1 MSNSLWPHGLQ
12 HARPPCPSPTPG
24 VSSNSCPLS
33 WWCHPT
39 ISSSVVPSLLSIF
52 PSIRVFSNESV
63 LHIRWPKYCQ
73 SKVKTQLIQLLCISF
88 KGNFSSNSAA
98 NGLGHVFQI
107 LKIQIWVESGEKSCP
122 QLGQSKI
129 IRARFP
135 YNLAVSLFRSNVLW
149 AGLAS
154 VCHVTV
160 WISKSPFFWTLHNVQ
175 VKWKSLS
182 RVRLFVTPWTIQP
195 MEFSRPECWSG

>member
-1 MSNSLWPHGLQ
+1 MH
-12 HARPPCPSPTPG
+12 
-24 VSSNSCPLS
+24 
-33 WWCHPT
+33 
-39 ISSSVVPSLLSIF
+39 VPSTHPPQTLCLK
-52 PSIRVFSNESV
+52 
-63 LHIRWPKYCQ
+63 LHIFTIKRDK
-73 SKVKTQLIQLLCISF
+73 L
-88 KGNFSSNSAA
+88 KGNIY
-98 NGLGHVFQI
+98 VIMI

-175 VKWKSLS
+175 VMWKSLS
-182 RVRLFVTPWTIQP
+182 RVGLYVTPWTIEP
-195 MEFSRPECWSG
+195 MEFSRPEYWSG